1 MPEGSDPIRTQAR
14 RIDDAANTKM
24 GDEIRQ
30 LRQAKGFTLRDL
42 ARLSGRSLGYLSQ
55 IERGSVQPSLATLK
69 NIADALGVEVNWF
82 FPSEAGIDNRE
93 RGVVVRSQSRRRLS
107 HAYSFDTEALGYE
120 DFLLSGN
127 LDQDHVMG
135 LSRVSP
141 NGVTNEAKRSYEGC
155 MSGYVVQGSLVL
167 ELDDDTFVLF
177 EGDSFSFDTARP
189 HLLRNET
196 DAIAAIV
203 WCVTPVRLTF

>member
-1 MPEGSDPIRTQAR
+1 MPEGANSQLSHTR
-14 RIDDAANTKM
+14 RADQVSNVDM
-24 GDEIRQ
+24 GNEIHQ
-30 LRQAKGFTLRDL
+30 LRLAKGFTLRDL

-55 IERGSVQPSLATLK
+55 IERGSVQPSLSTLK

-127 LDQDHVMG
+127 LDLKQVMG

-141 NGVTNEAKRSYEGC
+141 GGVTNESKRAYEGC
-155 MSGYVVQGSLVL
+155 MSGYLVRGALVL
-167 ELDDDTFVLF
+167 ELDDDAFVLF

-189 HLLRNET
+189 HLFRNET
-196 DAIAAIV
+196 DAITEFV
-203 WCVTPVRLTF
+203 WCMTPVRITF